1 MSWPLNLFQS
11 IVFQTVMSG
20 VLVYVLS
27 QIIEKF
33 FLDPILKYNEVKGKI
48 DNKLKFYSNVIANP
62 GILPDET
69 YLECSNILREL
80 SCELEAT
87 YKQIPI
93 KRLDTRRKVSD
104 SARRL
109 IELSNN
115 LDQQGEASHN
125 SENIDEIRKNLNI
138 PEL

>member
-87 YKQIPI
+87 YKQIPVKKILVI
-93 KRLDTRRKVSD
+93 KLDSPENVSN
-104 SARRL
+104 SARLL

-115 LDQQGEASHN
+115 LYDPV
-125 SENIDEIRKNLNI
+125 R
-138 PEL
+138 